1 MTDLKP
7 FPDIELVLREL
18 FLRDFADV
26 LTDPKQVGVDFPTN
40 DDILPFVRIEK
51 TPMSRRLK
59 MNDHPVVDIEVLH
72 RTRGQA
78 KSLIEEIDTHMLD
91 YPHSVVISS
100 GLAVLDMVT
109 VPRSPSAQTWDSPN
123 VRRFAGTYE
132 FSVRR

>member
-7 FPDIELVLREL
+7 YPDIEKALRAIL
-18 FLRDFADV
+18 LRDLSDV
-26 LTDPKQVGVDFPTN
+26 LTDPKQVAVDFPAG

-51 TPMSRRLK
+51 TQMSRRLRLT
-59 MNDHPVVDIEVLH
+59 DHPVVDIEVLSG
-72 RTRGQA
+72 TRDGA
-78 KSLIEEIDTHMLD
+78 KSLIERIDAHLLD

-100 GLAVLDMVT
+100 GLAILDMVT
-109 VPRSPSAQTWDSPN
+109 VPRSPASQPWDSPN